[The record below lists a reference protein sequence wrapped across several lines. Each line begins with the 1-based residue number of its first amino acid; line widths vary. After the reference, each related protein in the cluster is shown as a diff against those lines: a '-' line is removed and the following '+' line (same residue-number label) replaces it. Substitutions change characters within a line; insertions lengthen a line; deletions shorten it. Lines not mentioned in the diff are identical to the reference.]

1 SFNGISQENNSQTID
16 TQISELIEKSNTYQS
31 YKVIE
36 LSKLRVLQG
45 NIRDSISAL
54 KTSIATSEIVILE
67 QNNKIDRI
75 THQLYKVNISDSIKA
90 LQTSIATSERVI
102 LEQNNKIDRITHQID
117 DLNLELAKTQDKVE
131 NIILL
136 GIPTNKTTYNSI
148 MWSIIIALL
157 VISSILFFR
166 FKKSHGD
173 TKDAREKLEE
183 TEVELESLR
192 KRSLEREQKVRRQL
206 QDEINKNKLRRE

>member
-1 SFNGISQENNSQTID
+1 MSHSPKKMKNKILFTCCFLIISFNGISQENNSQTID

-54 KTSIATSEIVILE
+54 KTSIATSESVILE
-67 QNNKIDRI
+67 QNNKID
-75 THQLYKVNISDSIKA
+75 S
-90 LQTSIATSERVI
+90 
-102 LEQNNKIDRITHQID
+102 ITHQIE

-131 NIILL
+131 NISLL

>member
-1 SFNGISQENNSQTID
+1 MSHSPKKMKNKILFTCCFLIISFNGISQENNNQTID

-31 YKVIE
+31 YKVVE
-36 LSKLRVLQG
+36 LSKLRALQG
-45 NIRDSISAL
+45 NIQDSISAL
-54 KTSIATSEIVILE
+54 KTSIATSESVILE
-67 QNNKIDRI
+67 QNNKID
-75 THQLYKVNISDSIKA
+75 S
-90 LQTSIATSERVI
+90 
-102 LEQNNKIDRITHQID
+102 ITHQIE

-131 NIILL
+131 NISLL